1 MAKQMDEKVAQLMK
15 QAPQGVNPYYW
26 AIGTLGGQ
34 AVREKYG
41 NGNTQR

>member
-1 MAKQMDEKVAQLMK
+1 MKKKMNPEVEKLMK
-15 QAPQGVNPYYW
+15 QAPEGVNAYYW

-41 NGNTQR
+41 NK